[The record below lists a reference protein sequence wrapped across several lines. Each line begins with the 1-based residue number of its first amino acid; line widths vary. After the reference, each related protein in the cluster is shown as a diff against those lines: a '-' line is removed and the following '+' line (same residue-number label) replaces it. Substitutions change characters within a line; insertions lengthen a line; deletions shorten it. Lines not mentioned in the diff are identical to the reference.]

1 MTPTRCLQILAA
13 IAVLAVAAPAEAE
26 RRYALVIGANAGW
39 SSDRPLRFAETDAAR
54 VRDVL
59 VGFGGFAPDRVELM
73 RDPSTAD
80 VRAALRKL
88 ATTARDDGEDT
99 LVFVYYSGHADDKHL
114 HLRGD
119 ALSHR
124 ELQDTLRSLPVTI
137 KLGVVDAC
145 KSGAVTRKGGA
156 PVDEFNVDVVN
167 PKVSGMVLLTSSGAD
182 ELSLESRSLAGSVFT
197 HHLVS
202 GMRGAADDNA
212 DRQVTVMEAYQYA
225 YTRTRATTAIGAT
238 TQRPAFRY
246 ELSGQGEVVL
256 TTLKAN
262 HDVSLVVPR
271 GAAQRE
277 RGAEGRYVVLD
288 AHEWR
293 LIGEVVADPKRDV
306 VLALTSGNYRI
317 KRLREDRIEVASLN
331 ALPGA
336 RVDLGSLTYQS
347 LPLSAGVI
355 KGDSTDLDPN
365 ERHEWERARAFGML
379 ADGQATGALVIFD
392 QLLREFPDDTLAWR
406 GRGRALVR
414 LAEAYQRVNDRV
426 HERQSLADALR
437 ADPSLSEDPL
447 FQIWY
452 QRLGEADARAWHTF
466 DRKQQFDRDVKKNPR
481 TVKHYGVGFDLF
493 SARGLFTVSGT
504 GVVHRMF
511 FPSVAVDIAGLG
523 LDANLTIA
531 PSAGR
536 WSPYIALGGHV
547 SAKRLGLDLGG
558 SGTTTVNE
566 MEGMFTAEEMW
577 GAHAR
582 IEGGGQLVST
592 AGFTME
598 LGFAMMLFRSDEGKS
613 AQQLW
618 PVIHLGWLW

>member
-1 MTPTRCLQILAA
+1 MTTRNLLQILAVVA
-13 IAVLAVAAPAEAE
+13 TLVAATPAEAE

-39 SSDRPLRFAETDAAR
+39 SSDRPLRFAETDASR

-59 VGFGGFAPDRVELM
+59 VGFGGFAPDRVELL
-73 RDPSTAD
+73 RDPSTSD

-202 GMRGAADDNA
+202 GMRGAADENA

-225 YTRTRATTAIGAT
+225 YTRTRAATAIGAT
-238 TQRPAFRY
+238 QQRPAFRY

-271 GAAQRE
+271 GSAQ
-277 RGAEGRYVVLD
+277 RYVVLD
-288 AHEWR
+288 SHEWR
-293 LIGEVVADPKRDV
+293 LIGEAVAEPKRDV
-306 VLALTSGNYRI
+306 VLALTSGNYRV

-336 RVDLGSLTYQS
+336 RVDVNLLSYQTM
-347 LPLSAGVI
+347 PLSAGVI
-355 KGDSTDLDPN
+355 KGDPNDLGPV
-365 ERHEWERARAFGML
+365 EHHEWERARAYGML

-392 QLLREFPDDTLAWR
+392 QLLRESPDDVLAWR

-481 TVKHYGVGFDLF
+481 TVKRYGVGFDLF
-493 SARGLFTVSGT
+493 SARGLFSVSG
-504 GVVHRMF
+504 GVVVHRMF
-511 FPSVAVDIAGLG
+511 FPSVAVDIAGAG

-531 PSAGR
+531 PSSGR
-536 WSPYIALGGHV
+536 WSPYLGLGAHV
-547 SAKRLGLDLGG
+547 SARRLGLDLGAEG
-558 SGTTTVNE
+558 SSTVANADGSE
-566 MEGMFTAEEMW
+566 PMFSAEEMW

-582 IEGGGQLVST
+582 IEGGGQLVSN

-613 AQQLW
+613 VQQLW